1 MKKAN
6 CLRVDYT
13 PGPAA
18 RKALDIAERLYP
30 DSNTQALLDRLV
42 ITGLVALQW
51 TPPAL
56 YGHRRERWQL
66 PEGVRDIRGKA
77 SKVG

>member
-1 MKKAN
+1 MKKAD

-18 RKALDIAERLYP
+18 REALDIAQRAYP

-56 YGHRRERWQL
+56 YGRRREHWQL
-66 PEGVRDIRGKA
+66 PDSVRDIRGKA